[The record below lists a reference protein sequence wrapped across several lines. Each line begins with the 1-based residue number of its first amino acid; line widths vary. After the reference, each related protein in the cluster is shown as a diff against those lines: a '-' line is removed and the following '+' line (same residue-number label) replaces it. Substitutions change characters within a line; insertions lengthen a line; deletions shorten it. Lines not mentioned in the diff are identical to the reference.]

1 MKLPL
6 LLAALL
12 LSASPAVADDFLYVV
27 CDMEGTNKT
36 MSLPSGQLISEKPLD
51 SSLKF
56 QINLKELKMR
66 NHRNSVWVDISI
78 RGDQIIQNTQFNE
91 DGYVGQVQGVMP
103 LNPPGPTSTN
113 IWTKTQTEYWVT
125 EGEGECRKID
135 SSVFD
140 EASNQ

>member
-6 LLAALL
+6 LLTTLL
-12 LSASPAVADDFLYVV
+12 LSASPAIADDFLYVV

-66 NHRNSVWVDISI
+66 NHKNSVWVDISI

-91 DGYVGQVQGVMP
+91 DGYIGQVQGVMP

-125 EGEGECRKID
+125 EGEGECREID

-140 EASNQ
+140 EASK